1 MFGWAVTFLLLAI
14 VTGIF
19 GFAGVN
25 GPATAVAQVLCVLA
39 LILFVALL
47 LGAHR
52 RPGSATRS
60 GLR

>member
-25 GPATAVAQVLCVLA
+25 GPATAVAQVLCA
-39 LILFVALL
+39 S
-47 LGAHR
+47 H
-52 RPGSATRS
+52 
-60 GLR
+60 